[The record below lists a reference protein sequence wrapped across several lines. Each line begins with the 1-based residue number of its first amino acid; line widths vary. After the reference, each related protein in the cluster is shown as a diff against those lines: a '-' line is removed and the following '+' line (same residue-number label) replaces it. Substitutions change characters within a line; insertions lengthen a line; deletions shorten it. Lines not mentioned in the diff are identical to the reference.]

1 MGTLNERIHAC
12 MKIDLWAFGIWNMS
26 EYLQSSLPPQ
36 PGFVLFIC
44 IKACPLAL
52 DLNLLIGKDAPEV
65 ASGLIIAASTTKA
78 SLIVIVV
85 KFLQEDDWTLKLWN
99 SPQKSQQN
107 TEGA

>member
-36 PGFVLFIC
+36 PGFVLFILH
-44 IKACPLAL
+44 KSLPLAL

-65 ASGLIIAASTTKA
+65 ASGLIVQ
-78 SLIVIVV
+78 L
-85 KFLQEDDWTLKLWN
+85 LQGKPHSHSSEI
-99 SPQKSQQN
+99 SP
-107 TEGA
+107 GG